1 MDRFVKVPVVI
12 YPHDEEYYPGQY
24 IREYHAKLKGDKWGV
39 LGKGIAHTEDEAFA
53 NLLEKLHYEEAK
65 SLPNDLHDMFCRI
78 LDVISKCPIVDEGNE
93 QLDSYAHTLVEIEH
107 MVCDLL
113 NREAE

>member
-1 MDRFVKVPVVI
+1 MDRYVKAPVEFGKTRAGKVWCQLHDI
-12 YPHDEEYYPGQY
+12 YEKFSRRSCGP
-24 IREYHAKLKGDKWGV
+24 IRGYGV
-39 LGKGIAHTEDEAFA
+39 TEDEAFT